1 MIPQLGATNRLFW
14 IMTAYEQPL
23 FEISASV
30 LLKAYACGIFPMA
43 ESADS
48 PELHWIDPEHRGALP
63 LDGVRV
69 SRRLARTI
77 RQGRFD
83 VRVDQAFE
91 AVIDGCA
98 ASRAGRTS
106 TWIND
111 RIRALYG
118 ELFASGHCHT
128 VEVYRDERLVG
139 GLYGVGLQGAFFG
152 ESMFSTETDA
162 SKVALIYL
170 CARLLEG
177 GFRLLDTQFITEHL
191 AQFGAQ
197 EISRATFHQR
207 LTEALQ
213 ATANFAA
220 LDIGTPPETIIEIV
234 RGAAVK
240 SSRR

>member
-1 MIPQLGATNRLFW
+1 
-14 IMTAYEQPL
+14 MTAYEQPL

-30 LLKAYACGIFPMA
+30 LLKAYTCGIFPMA

-63 LDGVRV
+63 LDGIRL
-69 SRRLARTI
+69 SRRLARTV

-83 VRVDQAFE
+83 IRIDQDFE

-98 ASRAGRTS
+98 ASRTGRTS

-128 VEVYRDERLVG
+128 VEVYREDHLVG

-162 SKVALIYL
+162 SKVALVYL
-170 CARLLEG
+170 CARLIRG
-177 GFRLLDTQFITEHL
+177 GFRLLDTQFITDHL
-191 AQFGAQ
+191 AQFGAE
-197 EISRATFHQR
+197 EISRATFHRR
-207 LTEALQ
+207 LTYALQ
-213 ATANFAA
+213 EVADFAA
-220 LDIGTPPETIIEIV
+220 LDVDTPPETVIEIV
-234 RGAAVK
+234 RGAAVN
-240 SSRR
+240 SASG

>member
-1 MIPQLGATNRLFW
+1 
-14 IMTAYEQPL
+14 MTAYEQPL
-23 FEISASV
+23 YEISASV

-69 SRRLARTI
+69 SKRLSRTI
-77 RQGRFD
+77 RQERFEIRID
-83 VRVDQAFE
+83 RDFA
-91 AVIDGCA
+91 AVIEGCA

-118 ELFASGHCHT
+118 ELFDRGHCHT
-128 VEVYRDERLVG
+128 VEVYREGRLVG
-139 GLYGVGLQGAFFG
+139 GLYGVGLQSAFFG

-170 CARLLEG
+170 CARLIHG
-177 GFRLLDTQFITEHL
+177 GFRLLDTQFITDHL
-191 AQFGAQ
+191 MQFGAE
-197 EISRATFHQR
+197 EISRATFHAR
-207 LTEALQ
+207 LSQALEH
-213 ATANFAA
+213 TADFAA
-220 LDIGTPPETIIEIV
+220 LDEYRAPDDIIEIV
-234 RGAAVK
+234 RGAARN
-240 SSRR
+240 SSVV

>member
-1 MIPQLGATNRLFW
+1 
-14 IMTAYEQPL
+14 MTGHEQPA

-30 LLKAYACGIFPMA
+30 LLKAYTCGIFPMA

-63 LDGVRV
+63 LDGIRLP
-69 SRRLARTI
+69 RRLAKTI

-83 VRVDQAFE
+83 VRIDQDFE

-98 ASRAGRTS
+98 ASRTGRTS

-118 ELFASGHCHT
+118 ELFSAGHCHT
-128 VEVYRDERLVG
+128 VEVYRDGGLVG

-162 SKVALIYL
+162 SKVALINL
-170 CARLLEG
+170 CARLIHG
-177 GFRLLDTQFITEHL
+177 GFTLLDTQFVTEHL
-191 AQFGAQ
+191 AQFGVE
-197 EISRATFHQR
+197 EISRATFHRR
-207 LTEALQ
+207 LTRAL
-213 ATANFAA
+213 ATDADFMA
-220 LDIGTPPETIIEIV
+220 LDVATPPDRIVEIV
-234 RGAAVK
+234 RRAAG
-240 SSRR
+240 

>member
-1 MIPQLGATNRLFW
+1 
-14 IMTAYEQPL
+14 MTAYEQPL

-63 LDGVRV
+63 LDGVRL

-83 VRVDQAFE
+83 VRVDQDFE

-111 RIRALYG
+111 RIRVLYG
-118 ELFASGHCHT
+118 ELFASGTATRSRSIVRSAWLAGST
-128 VEVYRDERLVG
+128 VSACKVP
-139 GLYGVGLQGAFFG
+139 
-152 ESMFSTETDA
+152 FSARACFRQRRTPQRWR
-162 SKVALIYL
+162 SFI
-170 CARLLEG
+170 CARDCSRVGSGYLIRNLSP
-177 GFRLLDTQFITEHL
+177 ITWRNL
-191 AQFGAQ
+191 VRRKSAGRRS
-197 EISRATFHQR
+197 IS
-207 LTEALQ
+207 
-213 ATANFAA
+213 
-220 LDIGTPPETIIEIV
+220 V
-234 RGAAVK
+234 
-240 SSRR
+240 